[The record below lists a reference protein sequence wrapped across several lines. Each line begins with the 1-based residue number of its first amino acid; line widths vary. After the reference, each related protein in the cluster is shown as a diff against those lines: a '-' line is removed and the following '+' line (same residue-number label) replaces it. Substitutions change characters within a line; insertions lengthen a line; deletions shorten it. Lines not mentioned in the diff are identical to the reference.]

1 MLRKHWTWFA
11 AALVPV
17 LFLIGIAVAA
27 AVSNANHHDCGSYAH
42 YVKYIGV
49 SPGNDVSGCLPNRVV
64 YDPDTLPG
72 FWPNQKFISPP
83 IVPPT
88 WDGNP
93 MTIPY

>member
-1 MLRKHWTWFA
+1 M
-11 AALVPV
+11 PV
-17 LFLIGIAVAA
+17 LFLIGIAVAVA
-27 AVSNANHHDCGSYAH
+27 ASNANHHDCGSYAH
-42 YVKYIGV
+42 HVKHIYV
-49 SPGNDVSGCLPNRVV
+49 SPPDNEVSGCMPNRDFMPEGRSI

-72 FWPNQKFISPP
+72 TWPNQKFISPP